1 MLIHL
6 VLNKLYTPNMNPVIR
21 GIIIY
26 LFLLLVFRI
35 MGKRSLSE
43 TTMFDLLVLLIISEV
58 TQQAMVNTDNSI
70 TAAAILISTL
80 LGLDLILSLLKKP
93 FKMFEKIV
101 EGTPL
106 IIVDHGKPLKDRM
119 SKSNIDEEDIMQA
132 ARSNQGLERM
142 EQVKYAVLEKDGTIS
157 IIPFEKTA

>member
-1 MLIHL
+1 M
-6 VLNKLYTPNMNPVIR
+6 
-21 GIIIY
+21 
-26 LFLLLVFRI
+26 
-35 MGKRSLSE
+35 
-43 TTMFDLLVLLIISEV
+43 
-58 TQQAMVNTDNSI
+58 
-70 TAAAILISTL
+70 
-80 LGLDLILSLLKKP
+80 
-93 FKMFEKIV
+93 
-101 EGTPL
+101 

>member
-1 MLIHL
+1 
-6 VLNKLYTPNMNPVIR
+6 MNPVIR
-21 GIIIY
+21 GVIIY
-26 LFLLLVFRI
+26 LFLLLLFRI

-58 TQQAMVNTDNSI
+58 TQQAMVDTDNSL
-70 TAAAILISTL
+70 TAAAILITTL
-80 LGLDLILSLLKKP
+80 LGMDLILSLLKKP

-106 IIVDHGKPLKDRM
+106 IIVDHGKPLKERM
-119 SKSNIDEEDIMQA
+119 SKTNVDEEDVMQA
-132 ARSNQGLERM
+132 ARANQGLEKI

-157 IIPFEKTA
+157 IIPFEKDK

>member
-1 MLIHL
+1 
-6 VLNKLYTPNMNPVIR
+6 MNPVIR

-26 LFLLLVFRI
+26 LFLLLIFRI

-93 FKMFEKIV
+93 FKTFEKIV

-119 SKSNIDEEDIMQA
+119 SKSNIDEEDVMQA
-132 ARSNQGLERM
+132 ARSNQGLEKM

-157 IIPFEKTA
+157 IIPFEKPA

>member
-1 MLIHL
+1 
-6 VLNKLYTPNMNPVIR
+6 MNPVIR
-21 GIIIY
+21 GVIIY
-26 LFLLLVFRI
+26 LFLLLLFRI

-58 TQQAMVNTDNSI
+58 TQQAMVDTDNSL
-70 TAAAILISTL
+70 TAAAILITTL
-80 LGLDLILSLLKKP
+80 LGMDLILSLLKKP

-119 SKSNIDEEDIMQA
+119 SKTNVDEEDVMQA
-132 ARSNQGLERM
+132 ARANQGLEKI

-157 IIPFEKTA
+157 IIPFEKDK